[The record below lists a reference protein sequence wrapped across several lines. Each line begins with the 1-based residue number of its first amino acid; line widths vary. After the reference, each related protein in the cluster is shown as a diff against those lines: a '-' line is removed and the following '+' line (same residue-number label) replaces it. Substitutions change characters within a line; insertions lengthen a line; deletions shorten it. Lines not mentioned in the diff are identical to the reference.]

1 MHVLVLLSSYFPI
14 DHITTLN
21 LYKKTNTIKG
31 KYLQQCWT
39 SYHTELLTHNIRH
52 MKLLIH

>member
-1 MHVLVLLSSYFPI
+1 MHVRVLLSSYLSV

-31 KYLQQCWT
+31 KYLQQYLT